1 MRLIPQLTEYR
12 NKKHPASAVK
22 QLKWSD
28 SETGLLV
35 SLTLE
40 MESHSDELNDL
51 SAYIMTALKKYLLE
65 YPSAPTLEENFEEA
79 LKDIN
84 HRLKAVQKELNLKR
98 RLPLQAIITI
108 IDGSEMCLTQTGEA
122 EIYLVRKGKFSVIG
136 ESSKSEEEDYFVNIA
151 SGELSPEDIL
161 LFVSSRLLRFLT
173 PAQLTTLFK
182 DKRHDPLTVFEDAAY
197 TDSDFPAAISILKL
211 TTAHKKTGEKIS
223 GKWIPDASFFGN
235 IWQKGLKQFEGN
247 KSLTFSG
254 IIIVTIILVL
264 SISILNSEQI
274 STKQSSEMQNSLTHI
289 GEELKRAENLNV
301 QGNKTEASNILDK
314 VSVDIKDILNS
325 GEYRKEAI
333 ALSEQIDEQKALIQN
348 IEYLKTPQILTD
360 VSEINAIGLI
370 ANGSTLYALRTNALY
385 EIILN
390 VVEEQPI
397 NISEDAAMI
406 MGVAMPDKSMYF
418 YGSDG
423 RVREIDLNNGQVTL
437 PDTEDAVWKVG
448 TGIDIYG
455 TRNLYIFSP
464 SENQIWKYPKKRFG
478 FGKATPY
485 LLEKVDLSRA
495 TDFSV
500 SDDGYIFVTS
510 VTPADTQNE
519 SKVNI
524 LAFYAGKPAEF
535 DINNLPAHLMT
546 QADKIVAGTQYIYV
560 ADYTKN
566 TITVIR
572 RQTDL
577 HPPTYIRQFV
587 IPDNGQIKDFT
598 VDANDQQLHVLTDSS
613 ILKINL

>member
-1 MRLIPQLTEYR
+1 MRLIPHLTEYR
-12 NKKHPASAVK
+12 NKKHQASAVK

-28 SETGLLV
+28 TETGLFI
-35 SLTLE
+35 SLILA

-84 HRLKAVQKELNLKR
+84 HQLKAIQKELNLKR

-122 EIYLVRKGKFSVIG
+122 EIYLVRKGKFTVIG

-151 SGELSPEDIL
+151 SGELSAQDVL

-182 DKRHDPLTVFEDAAY
+182 DDRHDPLTVFEDAAY

-211 TTAHKKTGEKIS
+211 NAHQNTGDTTNN
-223 GKWIPDASFFGN
+223 KWLPSASFFN
-235 IWQKGLKQFEGN
+235 NVWQKGLKQFEGN

-274 STKQSSEMQNSLTHI
+274 STQQSNEMQNSLTHI

-314 VSVDIKDILNS
+314 VSGDIKDILNS

-333 ALSEQIDEQKALIQN
+333 ALSAQIDEQKALIQN

-390 VVEEQPI
+390 VVEKQPI

-423 RVREIDLNNGQVTL
+423 RVREVDLNNWQVTL
-437 PDTEDAVWKVG
+437 PDTEDTTWKVG

-500 SDDGYIFVTS
+500 SDDGYIFVTT
-510 VTPADTQNE
+510 VTPPDPQNE

-524 LAFYAGKPAEF
+524 LAFYAGKTAEF
-535 DINNLPAHLMT
+535 NVDGLPAHLMT
-546 QADKIVAGTQYIYV
+546 QADKIVAGTQYIYI
-560 ADYTKN
+560 ADYSKN

-598 VDANDQQLHVLTDSS
+598 VDKNDQQLHVLTDSS